1 MGILCARFDP
11 LSRVSGEDGLR
22 CQRDLSLV
30 SGSGP
35 VLVTAEAPVSLY
47 GGVVGALSGTWQQSR
62 GSPAQ
67 PHRHTSTRCSAPRAT
82 SAVPPR
88 SLGREIVAVAVFLSV
103 SAPCLAPARPPS
115 PTSLS
120 PPTPLRRQHT
130 PPAPPGSAPPY
141 VLDHFSCRFCGRP
154 PPAPVAGTDAWLC
167 RALRAQTSAWC
178 PKVEAAA
185 VQAPRVAD
193 RVCEDLGTVLT
204 VLPCLDRPSPV
215 PI

>member
-88 SLGREIVAVAVFLSV
+88 SLGAGDRRGGCFPVRF
-103 SAPCLAPARPPS
+103 RP
-115 PTSLS
+115 
-120 PPTPLRRQHT
+120 
-130 PPAPPGSAPPY
+130 
-141 VLDHFSCRFCGRP
+141 
-154 PPAPVAGTDAWLC
+154 
-167 RALRAQTSAWC
+167 
-178 PKVEAAA
+178 
-185 VQAPRVAD
+185 
-193 RVCEDLGTVLT
+193 
-204 VLPCLDRPSPV
+204 LPCPCPSPV
-215 PI
+215 PDLSLSADPTPPPAHTPCASRLRSTLRFGPFLVPLLRPASPCACSWNQRLALPRSSRPNQCLVPESGGCSRAGATGG